1 MNRLEELSK
10 EFGYK
15 QKDYDEL
22 IGLSR
27 NIIINIQSQRTG
39 FDSEKLCLL
48 CDLLQVTT
56 DYFLC
61 RSNEGIIVEALGKKY
76 ILSKEKF
83 LLYRQAN
90 KISYP
95 NNIRT
100 LNIHSLDEI
109 SLVEGKT
116 PLIHLKNEII

>member
-15 QKDYDEL
+15 QKDYEKL

-61 RSNEGIIVEALGKKY
+61 RSNEGIIVEALGKKFT
-76 ILSKEKF
+76 LSKEKF
-83 LLYRQAN
+83 LLYKQAG

-100 LNIHSLDEI
+100 LNIDSSDDI
-109 SLVEGKT
+109 TLVEGKA
-116 PLIHLKNEII
+116 PLIQLKNDIL